1 MQEGSTMRFILG
13 LVTGVAIGAAV
24 VTATSG
30 QSGKDIRR
38 DIERIR
44 RDIEKRDFDAAG
56 AHIEKRFNDLQS
68 SLEAKFAQAGDS
80 AKDVAEDAKAAAEDA
95 AETVSDAA
103 DDAADKATK
112 E

>member
-1 MQEGSTMRFILG
+1 MRFILG

-24 VTATSG
+24 VTASSG

-56 AHIEKRFNDLQS
+56 ARIEKRFNDLQS
-68 SLEAKFAQAGDS
+68 SLESKFAQAGDA
-80 AKDVAEDAKAAAEDA
+80 AKDVADEAEAAVDEA
-95 AETVSDAA
+95 AQAVSDAA
-103 DDAADKATK
+103 EDGADEVAKA
-112 E
+112 